1 MRESKKKLVQEK
13 RHEAHFRREP
23 IQILVYNVR
32 RLKKKYCTYN
42 IYVDVNGES
51 TVGHLLLFSVHLG
64 IHL

>member
-32 RLKKKYCTYN
+32 RLKKN
-42 IYVDVNGES
+42 IVLIIYM
-51 TVGHLLLFSVHLG
+51 LM
-64 IHL
+64 